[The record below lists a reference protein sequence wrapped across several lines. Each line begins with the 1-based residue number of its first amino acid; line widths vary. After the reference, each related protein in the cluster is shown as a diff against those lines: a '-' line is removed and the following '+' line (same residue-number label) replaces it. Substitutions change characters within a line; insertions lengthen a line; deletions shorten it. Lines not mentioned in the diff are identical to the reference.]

1 MTVDAPGTT
10 DERRPISILLV
21 DDQSLLR
28 EGLRTLL
35 ELQPDL
41 QIVGEAGDGIVAETL
56 VERLRPDVVLMDLRM
71 PRRDGVEATRR
82 IVERWPSVQVLVL
95 TTFDED
101 ELVFR
106 SIEAGAAGYLLKDV
120 GSDALADAIRAA
132 HRGESPLQPS
142 VARKLLSRLRASP
155 QVPETAAGA
164 VPTGEITAHGVGPGV
179 PRHDPRGSGDTAPAA
194 RPSRAEAEPLT
205 QRELDVLRL
214 LGAGATN
221 HEIAQRLFL
230 TDGTVKNYVSTLLGK
245 TGLRDRT
252 QLAVWAIRQGLT

>member
-1 MTVDAPGTT
+1 MTHDPAPAGGP
-10 DERRPISILLV
+10 RPISIVLA

-41 QIVGEAGDGIVAETL
+41 RVVGEAGDGIAAEAL
-56 VERLRPDVVLMDLRM
+56 VERLQPDVVLMDLRM

-82 IVERWPSVQVLVL
+82 IVSRWPAVQVLVL

-120 GSDALADAIRAA
+120 GSDALAAALRAA
-132 HRGESPLQPS
+132 SRGESPIQPS
-142 VARKLLSRLRASP
+142 VARKVLGRLRATSQHGTGVSGSERGSP
-155 QVPETAAGA
+155 LAAGQSA
-164 VPTGEITAHGVGPGV
+164 PG
-179 PRHDPRGSGDTAPAA
+179 
-194 RPSRAEAEPLT
+194 AEPFT
-205 QRELDVLRL
+205 DRERDILRL

-221 HEIAQRLFL
+221 REIAERLGL

-245 TGLRDRT
+245 TGLHDRT
-252 QLAVWAIRQGLT
+252 QLAVWAIHRGLD

>member
-1 MTVDAPGTT
+1 MTVDTPETSDGHGS
-10 DERRPISILLV
+10 ISILLV

-35 ELQPDL
+35 ELHPDL
-41 QIVGEAGDGIVAETL
+41 RIVGEAGDGEVAEAL
-56 VERLRPDVVLMDLRM
+56 VERLNPDVVLMDLRM

-82 IVERWPSVQVLVL
+82 IVARWPNVQVLVL

-120 GSDALADAIRAA
+120 GSDSLADAIRAA
-132 HRGESPLQPS
+132 RRGESPLQPS
-142 VARKLLSRLRASP
+142 VARKLLTRLRASP
-155 QVPETAAGA
+155 PGRDQPRIASRESSNAAPDG
-164 VPTGEITAHGVGPGV
+164 
-179 PRHDPRGSGDTAPAA
+179 
-194 RPSRAEAEPLT
+194 RPSPVSAESLT

-221 HEIAQRLFL
+221 HEIAQHLSL

-252 QLAVWAIRQGLT
+252 QLAVWTIRQGLT

>member
-1 MTVDAPGTT
+1 MTDNAPTT
-10 DERRPISILLV
+10 TPDRRPISILLV

-35 ELQPDL
+35 ELHADL
-41 QIVGEAGDGIVAETL
+41 RIAGEAGDGIVAETL

-82 IVERWPSVQVLVL
+82 IVERWPDVQVLVL

-120 GSDALADAIRAA
+120 GSDALADAVRAA

-142 VARKLLSRLRASP
+142 VARKVLGRLRASP
-155 QVPETAAGA
+155 
-164 VPTGEITAHGVGPGV
+164 
-179 PRHDPRGSGDTAPAA
+179 
-194 RPSRAEAEPLT
+194 PSRDQAPIGSREAGEAAPGSQPPRDQAEPLT
-205 QRELDVLRL
+205 QRERDLLRL

-221 HEIAQRLFL
+221 REIAERLGL

-252 QLAVWAIRQGLT
+252 QLAVWAIHHGLG